1 MSERIIWV
9 WVRTDGEPACLLQ
22 VGSRPRGPGDV
33 IEVRGATGAADA
45 LRTVAVAARP
55 EPDEDAEPAQWL
67 GWRKATKATRAVA
80 EEEFGG

>member
-1 MSERIIWV
+1 MGERLIWV

-33 IEVRGATGAADA
+33 VEVRGAKSADDA
-45 LRTVAVAARP
+45 LRTVAAAARS

-67 GWRKATKATRAVA
+67 GWRKAVRATRAVA
-80 EEEFGG
+80 EGEFGG